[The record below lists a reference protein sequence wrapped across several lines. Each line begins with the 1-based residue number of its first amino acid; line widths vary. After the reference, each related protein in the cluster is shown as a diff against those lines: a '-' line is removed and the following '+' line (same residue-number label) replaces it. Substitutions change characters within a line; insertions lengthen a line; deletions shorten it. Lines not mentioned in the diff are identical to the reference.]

1 MSSDVLYK
9 QTPFL
14 YNLTYLQIYNKKRVM
29 TPLRQQLRQTSQRSR
44 QRSVTPCDG
53 VHVKS
58 LSFSR
63 ALAPFLSP
71 SFPLSRCHHSP
82 RHSVLAVRGQTKPG
96 APNTG

>member
-44 QRSVTPCDG
+44 QRRVTPCDG
-53 VHVKS
+53 VNAQS
-58 LSFSR
+58 LSFSLFL
-63 ALAPFLSP
+63 ALASLSLSLLP
-71 SFPLSRCHHSP
+71 SLGMPPPPATL
-82 RHSVLAVRGQTKPG
+82 
-96 APNTG
+96 